1 MKWPATVVARPA
13 LGNDVTTIAPGC
25 GAGALLE
32 STHSYG
38 MGRGNPR
45 PPLWSRLAKAKY
57 SPSREPAVG
66 LPLRDLVSPREVGWA
81 ELSGKSLAVD
91 GYNVVYQF
99 LATIRQADGT
109 PFSDANGA
117 VTSHLI
123 GIFYRT
129 VALLHEGVRT
139 VWVFDG
145 TPPELK
151 AGTIRARI
159 RAKERAQAA
168 WDEARAAGD
177 LETARSKA
185 AQTSRLTRPMVEEA
199 IELLGALGLATVRAP
214 GEGEAEAAR
223 LAAEGGVWGTAS
235 EDYDTLLFGAPRLV
249 RGLAARRGPSRELAA
264 AHMIDRAELLGS
276 LGISAEELI
285 LIGILVGTDFNEG
298 AAGIGP
304 KRALKLVRQHLG
316 LEATLRAAGLSL
328 EEGRSVL
335 EIFRHPTVGTDPA
348 PAPPPRRDE
357 VVRSILVDRHGFS
370 LDRVEAALRRLP
382 SVGTPAA
389 RRPALPTGRQR
400 LLDSFD
406 GEAP

>member
-1 MKWPATVVARPA
+1 M
-13 LGNDVTTIAPGC
+13 NPG
-25 GAGALLE
+25 
-32 STHSYG
+32 
-38 MGRGNPR
+38 
-45 PPLWSRLAKAKY
+45 
-57 SPSREPAVG
+57 VG

-99 LATIRQADGT
+99 LATIRQSDGT

-145 TPPELK
+145 SPPELK

-159 RAKERAQAA
+159 RAKERAQIA
-168 WDEARAAGD
+168 WEAARAAGD

-199 IELLGALGLATVRAP
+199 IELLSALGLATVQAP

-223 LAAEGGVWGTAS
+223 LAADGTVWATAS

-264 AHMIDRAELLGS
+264 AHLIDRSELLAS
-276 LGISAEELI
+276 LDISPDELI

-316 LEATLRAAGLSL
+316 FEATVQAAGLSL
-328 EEGRSVL
+328 GESRSVL
-335 EIFRHPTVGTDPA
+335 EIFRQPKVGHEPLPA
-348 PAPPPRRDE
+348 APPRHDDR
-357 VVRSILVDRHGFS
+357 VRSILVDRHGFS
-370 LDRVEAALRRLP
+370 LERVDAALRRIP
-382 SVGTPAA
+382 GGMGSIA
-389 RRPALPTGRQR
+389 RRPALPRGRQR
-400 LLDSFD
+400 LLDSF
-406 GEAP
+406 GEGSP